1 MHQFINILMSKS
13 LLKPDFIFESSWEV
27 CNKVGGIYTVL
38 STRAKTLQA
47 AHQDK
52 IFFIGPGLWK
62 REDGNYTK
70 EESPYFKEDNSLL
83 AEWQWEAKKSGLDVR
98 VGRWTVPG
106 EPIAILVDFVPFY
119 EKKNEIYGWLWENY
133 SVDSLHAYGDYDEA
147 SMFSYAAALV
157 VESLYKWN
165 VERGAWNENTKI
177 IYHANEWMC
186 GLGALYVNNKL
197 PQVGTIFTTHA
208 TSIGRSIAGN
218 MKPLYDYLFAYNGD
232 QMAGELNMQ
241 SKHSIEKQTAHHV
254 DCFTTVSDITAKEC
268 VELLDKPVDVVLP
281 NGFDNSFVPKAAQFT
296 SKRKAARR
304 RLLDV
309 ANALLG
315 EQLDDDT
322 LIISTSGRYEFRNK
336 GIDVFVEAMNRLLR
350 DKALKK
356 KVVAFI
362 EVPGWVGEPRKDL
375 QERLEKMQ
383 NSKKND
389 DAPVFTTPLEVPQVT
404 HWLHN
409 MSHDNV
415 LGMLKFFDM
424 HNRKDENVK
433 VIFLPCYLDGKDG
446 ILNIAYY
453 DIVLGNDLC
462 IYPSYY
468 EPWGYTPLE
477 AVAFKVPCITT
488 DLAGFGLWANSV
500 FGHYGEITDGVK
512 VIHRTDYNY
521 SEVADNIK
529 DTVADFSNF
538 TKKQIDE
545 CRKNAETLSKK
556 ALWSEFIKY
565 YEKAYDIALSKAE
578 ERKKNNNN

>member
-1 MHQFINILMSKS
+1 MVKEQ
-13 LLKPDFIFESSWEV
+13 LLPDYIFESSWEV

-38 STRAKTLQA
+38 STRAKTLQEA
-47 AHQDK
+47 LQDK
-52 IFFIGPGLWK
+52 IVFIGPDFWK
-62 REDGNYTK
+62 EQ
-70 EESPYFKEDNSLL
+70 ESPYFKEDKTLF
-83 AEWQWEAKKSGLDVR
+83 ADWQGEASQQGLKVR

-106 EPIAILVDFVPFY
+106 EPIAILVDFNPYF
-119 EKKNEIYGWLWENY
+119 EKKDEIYGWLWEHY
-133 SVDSLHAYGDYDEA
+133 QVDSLHAYGDYDEA

-157 VESLYKWN
+157 VESFYNHYLDLSKK
-165 VERGAWNENTKI
+165 V

-186 GLGALYVNNKL
+186 GLGALYINNKL
-197 PQVGTIFTTHA
+197 PQIGTIFTTHA

-241 SKHSIEKQTAHHV
+241 SKHSIEKQTAHFV

-281 NGFDNSFVPKAAQFT
+281 NGFDDSFVPNAQTFT
-296 SKRKAARR
+296 RKRKAARKKM
-304 RLLDV
+304 LDV

-315 EQLDDDT
+315 ENLDDDT
-322 LIISTSGRYEFRNK
+322 LLISTSGRYEFRNK

-350 DKALKK
+350 DRDLKK

-375 QERLEKMQ
+375 QERLKSGQ
-383 NSKKND
+383 KYD
-389 DAPVFTTPLEVPQVT
+389 TPLDVPQVT

-415 LGMLKFFDM
+415 LGMMKYYDM
-424 HNRKDENVK
+424 HNRQDEKVK

-446 ILNIAYY
+446 IVNLTYY

-488 DLAGFGLWANSV
+488 DLAGFGLWANTV
-500 FGHYGEITDGVK
+500 FGKYGEIEDGVK

-529 DTVADFSNF
+529 DTVAAYSTMD
-538 TKKQIDE
+538 KKQIDA
-545 CRKNAETLSKK
+545 CRKHAGELSKK
-556 ALWSEFIKY
+556 ALWNEFIKY
-565 YEKAYDIALSKAE
+565 YYEAYDIALTKAE
-578 ERKKNNNN
+578 ARKQAMK

>member
-1 MHQFINILMSKS
+1 M
-13 LLKPDFIFESSWEV
+13 PDYIFESSWEV

-38 STRAKTLQA
+38 STRAKTLQEVL
-47 AHQDK
+47 QDK
-52 IFFIGPGLWK
+52 IIFIGPDFWK
-62 REDGNYTK
+62 ES
-70 EESPYFKEDNSLL
+70 ESPYFKEDQSLF
-83 AEWQWEAKKSGLDVR
+83 ADWQGVAKEQGLKVR

-106 EPIAILVDFVPFY
+106 EPVAILVDFNPYF
-119 EKKNEIYGWLWENY
+119 EKKDEIYGWLWEHY

-157 VESLYKWN
+157 VESYYNHCLDSSKK
-165 VERGAWNENTKI
+165 V

-186 GLGALYVNNKL
+186 GLGALYINNKL
-197 PQVGTIFTTHA
+197 PQIGTVFTTHA

-232 QMAGELNMQ
+232 QMSWELNMQ
-241 SKHSIEKQTAHHV
+241 SKHSIEKQTAHFV

-281 NGFDNSFVPKAAQFT
+281 NGFDDSFVPNATTFT
-296 SKRKAARR
+296 RKRMLARKKM
-304 RLLDV
+304 LDV

-315 EQLDDDT
+315 EDLDDDT
-322 LIISTSGRYEFRNK
+322 LLISTSGRYEFRNK

-350 DKALKK
+350 DRDLKK
-356 KVVAFI
+356 KVIAFI

-375 QERLEKMQ
+375 QERLK
-383 NSKKND
+383 SGKKYD
-389 DAPVFTTPLEVPQVT
+389 TPLDVPQVT

-415 LGMLKFFDM
+415 LGMMKYYDM
-424 HNRKDENVK
+424 HNRKDEKVK

-446 ILNIAYY
+446 IVDMPYY
-453 DIVLGNDLC
+453 DVVLGNDLC

-488 DLAGFGLWANSV
+488 DLAGFGLWANTV
-500 FGHYGEITDGVK
+500 FGHEGQIADGVK

-529 DTVADFSNF
+529 DTVADFSNM
-538 TKKQIDE
+538 TKKQVDT
-545 CRKNAETLSKK
+545 CRKNAGDLSKK

-565 YEKAYDIALSKAE
+565 YYEAYDIALTKAE
-578 ERKKNNNN
+578 ARKVEK